1 MSTDNKSIV
10 REFLRLPPEAMASA
24 YCEYDD
30 EYCGVW
36 SWLRAYAK
44 GQPFAGV
51 GETIVLSADRDDWRG
66 GVRVRL
72 I

>member
-1 MSTDNKSIV
+1 MKANSKLIV
-10 REFLRLPPEAMASA
+10 SEFLRLPAEAMASA
-24 YCEYDD
+24 YCEYDP

-36 SWLRAYAK
+36 QWLRAYTK

-51 GETIVLSADRDDWRG
+51 GETIVLSADRDNWRS